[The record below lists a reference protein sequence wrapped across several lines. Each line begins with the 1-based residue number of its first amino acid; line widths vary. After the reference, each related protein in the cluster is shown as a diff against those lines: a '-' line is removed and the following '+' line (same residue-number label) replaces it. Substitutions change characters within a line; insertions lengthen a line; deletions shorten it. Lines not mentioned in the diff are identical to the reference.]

1 MVPRLKH
8 SGRGF
13 LFSLLQPFSSH
24 VLPHF
29 RGVYGRRP
37 LWLIALTLFSLGAI
51 MCGVSKGFALM
62 LTGRS
67 IQGIGAAGA
76 IAITEILITDMVPLR
91 SRGQYYALLGVVLAI
106 GSLSGPVIGGAL
118 ASHKAWRVCDLVNV
132 DAKEAMLNSDSGYFG

>member
-1 MVPRLKH
+1 
-8 SGRGF
+8 
-13 LFSLLQPFSSH
+13 
-24 VLPHF
+24 
-29 RGVYGRRP
+29 
-37 LWLIALTLFSLGAI
+37 

-67 IQGIGAAGA
+67 IQGVGAAGV

-91 SRGQYYALLGVVLAI
+91 SRGQYYALLAVVLAI

-118 ASHKAWRVCDLVNV
+118 ASHKAWRVCELEYV